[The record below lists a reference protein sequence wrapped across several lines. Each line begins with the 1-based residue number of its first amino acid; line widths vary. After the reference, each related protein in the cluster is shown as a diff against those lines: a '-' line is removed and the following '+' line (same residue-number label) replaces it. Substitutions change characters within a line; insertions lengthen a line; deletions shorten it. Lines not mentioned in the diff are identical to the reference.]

1 MGAGQRIG
9 EESEQRVVGGNR
21 DWTWQA
27 AQRRAETIIKA
38 ALTRNGAMA
47 KIDTMMDKKKKRKAK
62 KGRENLQRP
71 AQRARRVRARRPV
84 GPRT

>member
-1 MGAGQRIG
+1 MGVGQRIG

-27 AQRRAETIIKA
+27 AQWRAETIIKA

-47 KIDTMMDKKKKRKAK
+47 KIDTMMDKKRKKRKAK
-62 KGRENLQRP
+62 MCRKNLQRP
-71 AQRARRVRARRPV
+71 A
-84 GPRT
+84 